1 MRCRGSH
8 FNVVFF
14 FYETATA
21 EIYTYLH
28 TLSLHDALPIVLV
41 ADLGAAGTQ
50 VGDGRSL
57 VVSGDLESA
66 AGAGGGLLEDQRDR
80 PTAEPWHLGA
90 GVLGGL
96 EVGREPEEVLPL
108 LGGEVELLQEAAV
121 AQVEHDCSSQMPAR
135 SIGQVMQRGPPRP
148 RPSS

>member
-1 MRCRGSH
+1 MKLLPPRSTRTDTL
-8 FNVVFF
+8 FP
-14 FYETATA
+14 
-21 EIYTYLH
+21 YT
-28 TLSLHDALPIVLV
+28 TLF
-41 ADLGAAGTQ
+41 
-50 VGDGRSL
+50 RS
-57 VVSGDLESA
+57 

-148 RPSS
+148 RPSSLPSTLITSTPCLRR